1 MANRPLV
8 EIDHLYQYYSLNTGF
23 LSGKKQIVQA
33 VHDVS
38 FEIMPGGAF
47 GLVGESGCGKST
59 TGRAILRLLEPTSG
73 AVRFEG
79 KTLYDSRTKSKLSGR
94 DMLAVRRD
102 MQIIFQDPYASLDPL
117 MNVGAIVSEG
127 IRKHKVAAGSEV
139 MDRVADIL
147 KRCGMESDAMRR
159 YPHEFSGGQRQRIG
173 IARALALR
181 PKFIV
186 ADEPIAALDVSIQA
200 QVLNLLVDLQEEF
213 QLTYLFIS
221 HDLGVV
227 RRFCDT
233 IGVMYLGSIAE
244 LGRTDQVYT
253 APMHPYTQALLSA
266 IPTGKPFQKR
276 ERIVL
281 GGEPPSPVNPPAG
294 CRFHPRCPHAR
305 DICRRQAPEIETLE
319 EGRQI
324 ACHCWK
330 EI

>member
-1 MANRPLV
+1 MAVRPLV
-8 EIDHLYQYYSLNTGF
+8 EIENLYQYFSLNTGF

-38 FEIMPGGAF
+38 FHIMPGSAF

-59 TGRAILRLLEPTSG
+59 TGRDILRLLEPTKG
-73 AVRFEG
+73 TVRFDS
-79 KTLYDSRTKSKLSGR
+79 KTLYDSRTKTKLSSR
-94 DMLAVRRD
+94 EMLAVRRD

-127 IRKHKVAAGSEV
+127 IRKHKVASGSEV

-147 KRCGMESDAMRR
+147 KSCGIESDAMRR

-233 IGVMYLGSIAE
+233 IGVMYLGSIVE
-244 LGRTDQVYT
+244 LGRTDQVYA
-253 APMHPYTQALLSA
+253 APLHPYTRALLSA
-266 IPTGKPFQKR
+266 IPTGKPSKKR

-281 GGEPPSPVNPPAG
+281 GGEPPSPINPPTG
-294 CRFHPRCPHAR
+294 CRFHPRCPLAR
-305 DICRRQAPEIETLE
+305 DICLTKVPEIETLE
-319 EGRQI
+319 DGHRI
-324 ACHCWK
+324 ACFCWK
-330 EI
+330 EN